1 MSKLNISVLIEDGSI
16 SIYDYNGQFNDDIH
30 CWTDDIVEYIEGNK
44 ALMHLVRLTKKH
56 SNFYVF
62 LLHFSDC
69 NFVCSYDDCDCVP
82 DSYIEIGTLD
92 IIEMNPYHI

>member
-1 MSKLNISVLIEDGSI
+1 MSKLNIQVLIECGDI
-16 SIYDYNGQFNDDIH
+16 SIYDYDGQFNDDIH
-30 CWTDDIVEYIEGNK
+30 CWIDDIVEHIEENK

-69 NFVCSYDDCDCVP
+69 NFVCGYDGYDYVP

-92 IIEMNPYHI
+92 KIEMNPTHI